1 MVLWWEGQIL
11 RTGFG
16 VGGSQCT
23 RGKVVPLLEGH
34 LVETVEATYTQ
45 QTPENGHIHCYWKK
59 VIKSEACVL
68 WFAMIPEMLLLH
80 YLANFMWG
88 GLALGLSLR
97 AAAAAGS
104 N

>member
-1 MVLWWEGQIL
+1 MGRANPQEQS
-11 RTGFG
+11 
-16 VGGSQCT
+16 GGPRRANPQAT
-23 RGKVVPLLEGH
+23 RREAVPLLEGH
-34 LVETVEATYTQ
+34 LVETVEVTWSQ

-68 WFAMIPEMLLLH
+68 WFAMIPEVLLLH